1 MIDDER
7 DVRLEDCLTTVHNLE
22 EENRQLRRAAASF
35 GQLAERLNEQL
46 GQERRIAERDRRR
59 DPRDSVERGLAD
71 QPTPRLAPDG

>member
-7 DVRLEDCLTTVHNLE
+7 DVSLKDCLTTVHNLE

-59 DPRDSVERGLAD
+59 DPRDSVERRN
-71 QPTPRLAPDG
+71 QTQHR

>member
-7 DVRLEDCLTTVHNLE
+7 DVRLKDCLTTVHNLE

-46 GQERRIAERDRRR
+46 SQERRIAERDRRR
-59 DPRDSVERGLAD
+59 DPRDSVERRNHT
-71 QPTPRLAPDG
+71 QHR

>member
-59 DPRDSVERGLAD
+59 DPRDSVERRN
-71 QPTPRLAPDG
+71 QTQHR

>member
-7 DVRLEDCLTTVHNLE
+7 DVRLKDCLTTVHNLE

-59 DPRDSVERGLAD
+59 DPRDSVERRNHT
-71 QPTPRLAPDG
+71 QHR